1 MKSGQAALTV
11 LLVIAVALGFGL
23 SIISQATTDV
33 RIARQEQ
40 ESARAFNAAEAGIEA
55 ALQKLSIVAGAG
67 SQEIGGLS
75 DDVSGTYEVNPANE
89 IQATYQENDTVQVN
103 LANHDPGLTSVTI
116 NWVKA
121 DSNIENP
128 GCSSEAVTP
137 ASLVLTIIK
146 GTAYGYS
153 QRNFAYNACGV
164 LNNGMDNSALS
175 VSGDAGYLKKVEV
188 TIEAGDELMRLRPVY
203 NQTSLLVTGNA
214 PLPIQGYEIASS
226 AQVGTNDQSLATKAI
241 EVTRTEPGAP
251 AVFDYVLF
259 SGTNLTK

>member
-55 ALQKLSIVAGAG
+55 ALQNISAAAAL
-67 SQEIGGLS
+67 IGPQQISGLG
-75 DDVSGTYEVNPANE
+75 DDVSGSYVVETAN
-89 IQATYQENDTVQVN
+89 QLSAFFAENDTVQVN
-103 LANHDPGLTSVTI
+103 LADHDPGLTTVTI

-164 LNNGMDNSALS
+164 LDNGMAAAAL
-175 VSGDAGYLKKVEV
+175 SGDAGYLKKVEV
-188 TIEAGDELMRLRPVY
+188 DIEAGYELMRIRPVY

>member
-33 RIARQEQ
+33 RFARQEQ

-55 ALQKLSIVAGAG
+55 ALQNISAAAAL
-67 SQEIGGLS
+67 IGPQQISGLG
-75 DDVSGTYEVNPANE
+75 DDVSGSYVVETAN
-89 IQATYQENDTVQVN
+89 QLSAFFAENDTVQVN
-103 LANHDPGLTSVTI
+103 LADHDPGLTTVTI

-203 NQTSLLVTGNA
+203 NQTSLLVTGNV

-226 AQVGTNDQSLATKAI
+226 AQVGPKN
-241 EVTRTEPGAP
+241 
-251 AVFDYVLF
+251 
-259 SGTNLTK
+259 

>member
-153 QRNFAYNACGV
+153 QRNLAYNACGV
-164 LNNGMDNSALS
+164 FDNGMAAAAL
-175 VSGDAGYLKKVEV
+175 SGDAGYLKKVEV
-188 TIEAGDELMRLRPVY
+188 DIEAGDELMRIRPVY

>member
-164 LNNGMDNSALS
+164 LDNGMAAAPLS
-175 VSGDAGYLKKVEV
+175 GEPRYFKKV
-188 TIEAGDELMRLRPVY
+188 
-203 NQTSLLVTGNA
+203 
-214 PLPIQGYEIASS
+214 
-226 AQVGTNDQSLATKAI
+226 
-241 EVTRTEPGAP
+241 
-251 AVFDYVLF
+251 
-259 SGTNLTK
+259 